1 MIVNTYGGR
10 VEMRLNSMASDASRG
25 IATCVG
31 CVGSRLQSPVCPR
44 RRTPDCIHVVIEI
57 PRGSRNKYE
66 IDHETNRV
74 YLDRRLFTATTYP
87 ADYGFVPDTLGG
99 DGDPLDALVLLD
111 DPVYPGVW
119 VEARPIGV
127 LYMEDEA
134 GEDAKLICVPP
145 REPRWDGVNDIADL
159 TPQLVAEI
167 QHFFE
172 VYKALEPD
180 KHSSTQG
187 IGGRVEAW
195 QEIDEARGQ
204 LHPRR

>member
-1 MIVNTYGGR
+1 
-10 VEMRLNSMASDASRG
+10 MAKPNRP
-25 IATCVG
+25 G
-31 CVGSRLQSPVCPR
+31 C
-44 RRTPDCIHVVIEI
+44 IWVVIEI

-66 IDHETNRV
+66 IDHDTNRV
-74 YLDRRLFTATTYP
+74 YLDRRLFTAMAYP

-119 VEARPIGV
+119 VEARPVGV
-127 LYMEDEA
+127 LYMQDEA

-145 REPRWDGVNDIADL
+145 KEPRWDNVNDISEL
-159 TPQLVAEI
+159 SPQLVNEI
-167 QHFFE
+167 RHFFE

-187 IGGRVEAW
+187 IGGRADAW
-195 QEIDEARGQ
+195 REIDEARANYGG
-204 LHPRR
+204 HDTANAAEV

>member
-1 MIVNTYGGR
+1 MTLAVAGPPLCDDCG
-10 VEMRLNSMASDASRG
+10 MGKPL
-25 IATCVG
+25 
-31 CVGSRLQSPVCPR
+31 
-44 RRTPDCIHVVIEI
+44 TPGCIHVVIEI

-66 IDHETNRV
+66 IDHDTNRV
-74 YLDRRLFTATTYP
+74 YLDRRLFTAMAYP

-119 VEARPIGV
+119 VEARPVGV
-127 LYMEDEA
+127 LYMQDEA

-145 REPRWDGVNDIADL
+145 KEPRWDNVNDISEL
-159 TPQLVAEI
+159 SPQLVNEI
-167 QHFFE
+167 RHFFE

-187 IGGRVEAW
+187 IGGREDAW
-195 QEIDEARGQ
+195 REIEDARANFGG
-204 LHPRR
+204 HETAGAAEV

>member
-1 MIVNTYGGR
+1 
-10 VEMRLNSMASDASRG
+10 MAM
-25 IATCVG
+25 
-31 CVGSRLQSPVCPR
+31 SPLPD
-44 RRTPDCIHVVIEI
+44 DCIHVVIEI

-66 IDHETNRV
+66 IDHTDNRV

-119 VEARPIGV
+119 VEARPVGV
-127 LYMEDEA
+127 LYMKDEA

-145 REPRWDGVNDIADL
+145 REPRWEGVDDID
-159 TPQLVAEI
+159 QLPRQLMAEI

-172 VYKALEPD
+172 VYKALEPNKYAATTGVGD
-180 KHSSTQG
+180 
-187 IGGRVEAW
+187 RDAAW
-195 QEIDEARGQ
+195 REIEEARANYV
-204 LHPRR
+204 PE